1 MEISSEL
8 VKKLRAETGV
18 GIMDCKGALK
28 RANGD
33 LEKAKQL
40 LREEGKELLAQKGRE
55 ANEGRVEAYVHHS
68 GKVGALVEVVCNTD
82 FAADSD
88 DFRQFTKDVAMQIAA
103 SSPRYLSPEVVP
115 QADLDLER
123 EVYRHQLEKEG
134 KPVHI
139 IDKAVEGR
147 LAKFYTEAC
156 LLKQPFIKDPTVTVE
171 DLLAQLRTK
180 TGENIQVKR
189 FARYEVGVGA

>member
-55 ANEGRVEAYVHHS
+55 ANEGRVEAYGHHS
-68 GKVGALVEVVCNTD
+68 GKVGVLVEVVCNTD
-82 FAADSD
+82 FAANSD
-88 DFRQFTKDVAMQIAA
+88 DFRQFTKDIAMQIAA

-134 KPVHI
+134 KPAHI

-171 DLLAQLRTK
+171 DLLAELRTK

-189 FARYEVGVGA
+189 FARYEVGVEA

>member
-18 GIMDCKGALK
+18 GIMDCKGALQ

-33 LEKAKQL
+33 LEKAKRL

-68 GKVGALVEVVCNTD
+68 GKVGVLVEVVCNTD
-82 FAADSD
+82 FAANSD

-103 SSPRYLSPEVVP
+103 SAPRYLSAEAVP

-134 KPVHI
+134 KPAHI

-147 LAKFYTEAC
+147 LVKFYTEAC